1 LKPTSKQLKYLR
13 SLAQR
18 TGQTFAWP
26 QTLEDASR
34 EIERLQGVKKTPV
47 ADRRRERREVR
58 DDMTARRGDAA
69 RVMDGEVEGYG
80 STARWAGREEAGR

>member
-1 LKPTSKQLKYLR
+1 MKPTSKQLNYLR

-26 QTLEDASR
+26 QTIEDASS
-34 EIERLQGVKKTPV
+34 EIERLEGVKKTPG

-58 DDMTARRGDAA
+58 DDMAAGRGDAA
-69 RVMDGEVEGYG
+69 RVLDGEVEGYG
-80 STARWAGREEAGR
+80 STARWAGREETA

>member
-1 LKPTSKQLKYLR
+1 MKPTSKQLNHLR

-26 QTLEDASR
+26 QTIEDASR
-34 EIERLQGVKKTPV
+34 EIERLQGVKKTPI

-58 DDMTARRGDAA
+58 NEIAARRGDAS
-69 RVMDGEVEGYG
+69 RVRGTEVEGYG
-80 STARWAGREEAGR
+80 STARWAGREETAR

>member
-1 LKPTSKQLKYLR
+1 MKPTSKQLKYLR

-26 QTLEDASR
+26 QTIEDASR
-34 EIERLQGVKKTPV
+34 EIERLQGVKKTPM

-58 DDMTARRGDAA
+58 DHMAAGRGDSA
-69 RVMDGEVEGYG
+69 RVREAEVEGYG

>member
-1 LKPTSKQLKYLR
+1 MKPTLKQLNYLR

-26 QTLEDASR
+26 QTIEDASR
-34 EIERLQGVKKTPV
+34 EIERLRGVTKTPV

-58 DDMTARRGDAA
+58 DDMAAGRGDAA
-69 RVMDGEVEGYG
+69 RVRDTEVEGYG
-80 STARWAGREEAGR
+80 STARWTAGR

>member
-1 LKPTSKQLKYLR
+1 MKPTSRQLNYLR
-13 SLAQR
+13 SLAQC

-26 QTLEDASR
+26 HTIEDASS

-58 DDMTARRGDAA
+58 DDMAGGRGDSA
-69 RVMDGEVEGYG
+69 RVRETEVEGYG
-80 STARWAGREEAGR
+80 STARWTGRAETGR